1 MTNHVRAAIDRR
13 VVGLFAAAALALFGA
28 TAQAQPDRWQPATQI
43 SSRTTV
49 AVRTTEPINV
59 NNADGLVF
67 HGVVDNDIMDTQGQ
81 LAIPRGATAELMVK
95 RGPSSELSLDLDSI
109 TINGHRYA
117 VDTVNS
123 QPVGTA
129 GSGTSSIGVNR
140 TTGEYIGGG
149 ALLGTIIG
157 AAAGGGKGAAI
168 GAAVGAAAGAGV
180 QVATHGTNVNVP
192 AETVLTYRL
201 DRPLSIDIADT
212 GYDNNGRH
220 YHRYR

>member
-1 MTNHVRAAIDRR
+1 MTNTRACIGRR
-13 VVGLFAAAALALFGA
+13 LVGLAGAAALALFST
-28 TAQAQPDRWQPATQI
+28 TARAQPDRWQPVSQI
-43 SSRTTV
+43 SAGTTV
-49 AVRTTEPINV
+49 AVRTTEPVDANT
-59 NNADGLVF
+59 ADGLVF
-67 HGVVDNDIMDTQGQ
+67 HGIVDNDIMDTQGD
-81 LAIPRGATAELMVK
+81 LAIPRGASAELIVR
-95 RGPSSELSLDLDSI
+95 RGIGNDLALDLDSI

-117 VDTVNS
+117 VDTATS
-123 QPVGTA
+123 QAIGT
-129 GSGTSSIGVNR
+129 SGTSSIGINK

-180 QVATHGTNVNVP
+180 QVATHGTRVSVP

-201 DRPLSIDIADT
+201 DRPLTVDIADT
-212 GYDNNGRH
+212 GYDDNGRH